1 MQNVSIKEDL
11 NRLNELLNKYKD
23 YIIIRHDGFDKDK
36 QDYYVQ
42 ISCIENSFPNH
53 NNIFVDCKMTGKF
66 YRDMRN
72 PNEYYNK
79 GNE

>member
-23 YIIIRHDGFDKDK
+23 YIIIRHDGFDDDK
-36 QDYYVQ
+36 NDHYVE
-42 ISCIENSFPNH
+42 ISHIENSFPNH
-53 NNIFVDCKMTGKF
+53 NNIFVDCKRSCKC
-66 YRDMRN
+66 YHKMRSK
-72 PNEYYNK
+72 NEYYNK